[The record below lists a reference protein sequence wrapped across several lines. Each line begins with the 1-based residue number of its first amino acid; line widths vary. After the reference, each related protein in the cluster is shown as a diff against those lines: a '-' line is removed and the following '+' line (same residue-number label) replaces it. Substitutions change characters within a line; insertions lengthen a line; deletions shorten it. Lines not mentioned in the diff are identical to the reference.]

1 MSYYRVAIVA
11 PIEHTEDDSTW
22 RCFEDLRLAGH
33 AAEVVDPRVFPGALD
48 CEGRLDERALA
59 PFLSRF
65 RPHYVSLGGETAC
78 DIIERLDRDPACSGF
93 EMPASRFVVFGYVGP
108 GNFGDELIFSL
119 ICREIDRRFPNS
131 YVSLIGHD
139 PVAPFWHHGVVTVLP
154 TDKLGADIMLSG
166 ARCLIYMA
174 GLMFDEAF
182 ETWGAGSI
190 GLYLNPYSEIAGQA
204 AFTLMAKTH
213 DVPAVYLGIGAG
225 PLANPDAQRLV
236 RLEATVGARYLP
248 RDDETTRLLLNAGVP
263 ASQIEQKADL
273 AFLLE
278 PGELGDQTNEHARQ
292 LGLRADAYIVV
303 SLREH
308 ASAPGDFARRIAGA
322 LDSVLETKDVDV
334 LFVDLAPEDCD
345 IHSQVITAMR
355 SARRVVHARPD
366 NDEQSVVELLSGASC
381 VLAMRLHCSIVAN
394 ALGVPGVGL
403 NYNEKV
409 EAYYELVGRSACLA
423 PMDVEAGRLAAMV
436 EGALH
441 EGRHAPDLEERVAIC
456 RSRASGAF
464 DALEEIIGQSAPP
477 LERRIFY
484 SRSVSVEE
492 LELREARQRIAKLES
507 QLQQESRRNAELRSS
522 TTWKL
527 GSAMTAV
534 PRALK
539 DALRAKR

>member
-11 PIEHTEDDSTW
+11 PMEYAEDNPTW
-22 RCFEDLRLAGH
+22 RCLEDLRLAGH
-33 AAEVVDPRVFPGALD
+33 AAEVVDPRAFPGALD

-65 RPHYVSLGGETAC
+65 RPHYVSLGGESAR
-78 DIIERLDRDPACSGF
+78 DIIERLENDPACNGF

-154 TDKLGADIMLSG
+154 TDKLGADVVLSG

-190 GLYLNPYSEIAGQA
+190 GLFLNPYSEIAGQA

-236 RLEATVGARYLP
+236 RLEAAVGARYLP

-278 PGELGDQTNEHARQ
+278 PGELADQADERARQ
-292 LGLRADAYIVV
+292 LGLRPGAYIAV

-308 ASAPGDFARRIAGA
+308 ASVPEDFARQVAGA
-322 LDSVLETKDVDV
+322 LDRVLEANDVDV
-334 LFVDLAPEDCD
+334 LFVDLAPEDRG
-345 IHSQVITAMR
+345 IHDQVIAAMR
-355 SARRVVHARPD
+355 STQRVVHAHPD
-366 NDEQSVVELLSGASC
+366 NDEQSVVELLSSAAC

-409 EAYYELVGRSACLA
+409 AAYYEVMGRSACLA
-423 PMDVEAGRLAAMV
+423 PMGVDAGRLAAMV
-436 EGALH
+436 ESALC
-441 EGRHAPDLEERVAIC
+441 EGRHAPGLEEHAAACRV
-456 RSRASGAF
+456 RASEAF
-464 DALEEIIGQSAPP
+464 DVLGEILGQSAPP
-477 LERRIFY
+477 LERRMFY

-492 LELREARQRIAKLES
+492 LELREARQRIAQLEG
-507 QLQQESRRNAELRSS
+507 QLQQESQHSVELQSS

-539 DALRAKR
+539 DALRAK